1 MPARFMEDLLNNKG
15 ILQEIMSALIFTFLL
30 AIIQGNITDFKA
42 LNKTPSPNL
51 KTEEEFSYL
60 MFCLS
65 LSSSIS
71 K

>member
-1 MPARFMEDLLNNKG
+1 
-15 ILQEIMSALIFTFLL
+15 MSALIFTFLL

-42 LNKTPSPNL
+42 LNKIPSPNL